1 MIWRFLP
8 WAVLAVWFLFVG
20 VFLIS
25 HPKRLLVDEVKRAR
39 GWWAGFAL
47 QVLAFVMVWGLA
59 RPFGTPIGHYHMPI
73 WLEFSLAGSAIVIA
87 VLSAWLVID
96 AIRALGKQFAV
107 AARVISGHE
116 LIITGPFQVVRHP
129 IYSGMLGL
137 LVATG
142 IAFSTW
148 LGLILS
154 IAVYLAGTTI
164 RIRREESL
172 LRETFGAEFEE
183 YAREVPALVPG
194 LF

>member
-1 MIWRFLP
+1 MIWRLLA
-8 WAVLAVWFLFVG
+8 WAVLAVWLVFVV

-25 HPKRLLVDEVKRAR
+25 HPRRVLVDEVKRAR
-39 GWWAGFAL
+39 GWWAGFGLQAL
-47 QVLAFVMVWGLA
+47 GFVVVWGLA
-59 RPFGTPIGHYHMPI
+59 RPFGTPIGRYHMPI
-73 WLEFSLAGSAIVIA
+73 WLEFALAASAIVIA

-96 AIRALGKQFAV
+96 AIRALGKQWAF

-148 LGLILS
+148 LGLIVS
-154 IAVYLAGTTI
+154 IAFYLAGTTI

-172 LRETFGAEFEE
+172 LRETFGAQFEE